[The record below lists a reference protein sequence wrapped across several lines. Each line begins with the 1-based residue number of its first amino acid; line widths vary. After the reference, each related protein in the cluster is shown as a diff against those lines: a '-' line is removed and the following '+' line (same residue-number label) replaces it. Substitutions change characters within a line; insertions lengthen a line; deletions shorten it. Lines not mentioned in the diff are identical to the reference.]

1 MRDQLTKAEELIRAY
16 VDGSESEL
24 KQLRDGL
31 AQDKARIAELEAANK
46 ALQGQNADQASEIA
60 DLRAKLAQDV
70 PVSRASPIDLAKSF
84 RAVVD
89 EIQADARAAPEVGVT
104 IKSMDIELKG
114 LVEIEEDK
122 TALVLPSAKAQ
133 IDPSA
138 LSTLRVSF
146 GAVPVLPQ
154 AEAPPEPEP
163 PRVAPR
169 RRRPSG

>member
-1 MRDQLTKAEELIRAY
+1 
-16 VDGSESEL
+16 
-24 KQLRDGL
+24 
-31 AQDKARIAELEAANK
+31 
-46 ALQGQNADQASEIA
+46 
-60 DLRAKLAQDV
+60 V
-70 PVSRASPIDLAKSF
+70 PVSRASPIDIAKSF

-104 IKSMDIELKG
+104 IKSMDIEVKG
-114 LVEIEEDK
+114 LVEVDEDK

-146 GAVPVLPQ
+146 GAVPVLPP
-154 AEAPPEPEP
+154 AEAPREPEP

-169 RRRPSG
+169 RRRPSN